1 MGILLR
7 RGLKR
12 AVALLAALVFFSG
25 TWVSAS
31 VLNLIADDRDAMVAS
46 VDAGL
51 REAFN
56 SGESEVNVLITGE
69 FVSQFK
75 ASEGKFTPD
84 EEYFMSTA
92 PILKYKYTEGND
104 YTGLKMSQVRSEVS
118 FNYDPHTSV
127 VDSFDVVYRVSKWH
141 ETPEETEYVENFARE
156 NIAAILGD
164 AETEFDKA
172 KNIHDWIILN
182 YDYAYSDTYN
192 AKSHSAY
199 GMLTNGR
206 GVCSAYTLLFD
217 VLCRTAGFRTRIV
230 FSEKTYAVTGST
242 FNIHCWNMICVDG
255 IWYHVD
261 VTWDD
266 QPHLGNGVVYNYF
279 LKSSDYFLKNSHLW
293 DDREEGF
300 GTPYPEAKRNNGNTP
315 GASGSDNITRPIEGD
330 KPKIIERAIGLESSV
345 PDPVELSDGS
355 SVEEP
360 PSSAASSAS
369 SGEAA
374 LSGISPLL
382 YILAGA
388 VFCAAVAVVAIIVV
402 RGRKKRSAAE
412 ATEPEQAP
420 QKRDD
425 VYDSYDSYDG
435 FDS

>member
-1 MGILLR
+1 MGILLKKA
-7 RGLKR
+7 LKR
-12 AVALLAALVFFSG
+12 AVALLAALAFFSG
-25 TWVSAS
+25 TTVSAS
-31 VLNLIADDRDAMVAS
+31 VLNLVVEDRETMVAS
-46 VDAGL
+46 IDAGL
-51 REAFN
+51 SEAFN
-56 SGESEVNVLITGE
+56 NGESEVRVMITGG

-75 ASEGKFTPD
+75 AAEGKFAPE
-84 EEYFMSTA
+84 EEYFMSTS

-104 YTGLKMSQVRSEVS
+104 YIGLKMSQVRSEVS
-118 FNYDPHTSV
+118 FNYDPYTSV

-141 ETPEETEYVENFARE
+141 ETPAETEYVENFARE
-156 NIAAILGD
+156 NIAAILGE
-164 AETEFDKA
+164 AGTEYDKV

-217 VLCRTAGFRTRIV
+217 VLCRAAGFQTRIV

-242 FNIHCWNMICVDG
+242 CFVHCWNMVCVDG
-255 IWYHVD
+255 VWYHVD

-293 DDREEGF
+293 DDREEGL
-300 GTPYPEAKRNNGNTP
+300 GTPYPEAKKNNGKAP

-330 KPKIIERAIGLESSV
+330 KPKVIERAIGIESSV
-345 PDPVELSDGS
+345 PEPIELSDSGS
-355 SVEEP
+355 SAPAPE
-360 PSSAASSAS
+360 SSVASSEGAGEVS
-369 SGEAA
+369 S
-374 LSGISPLL
+374 LSPLL
-382 YILAGA
+382 FILAGA
-388 VFCAAVAVVAIIVV
+388 AFCAAVAVVAIVAV
-402 RGRKKRSAAE
+402 RSKKKRSAAAE
-412 ATEPEQAP
+412 PQPEQAAP
-420 QKRDD
+420 KRDD
-425 VYDSYDSYDG
+425 VYDTYDSYDG